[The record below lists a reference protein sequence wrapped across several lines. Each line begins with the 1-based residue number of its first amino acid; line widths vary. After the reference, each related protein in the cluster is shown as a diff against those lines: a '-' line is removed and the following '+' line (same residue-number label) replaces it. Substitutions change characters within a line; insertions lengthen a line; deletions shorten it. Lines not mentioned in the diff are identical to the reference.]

1 MAYSDQDILTKIND
15 LLLDIN
21 EQYTSLNKDTLSE
34 NVTDLLMLSAQAKYL
49 ALNLEV
55 LAKKQSV
62 LGSSSDNKKEIF
74 TPELEHSE
82 NEADEQEIFNEIQE
96 LEGANED
103 LFLSAEDEDEPQIH
117 EEESVPNSN
126 TLESLIGSENDTQKD
141 VYNSE
146 KVNESETEEHQDSSA
161 PVHNESTDY
170 TSISH
175 EKDTEDSITPE
186 GTEGKEDRAPIL
198 ENDKKDADD
207 SLIGKVVK
215 NEIIEQEKDIIIEE
229 VPTSQNI
236 ENIDEK
242 IASVKPNRPLTLNE
256 MIHQQKR
263 AGLSNGNQFNTTS
276 NKPSDQIVD
285 LKTAVSL
292 NDKLLFIKDLFNGY
306 SLAYSEA
313 IELLNRFDNFSE
325 ADAFL
330 QTNYALKN
338 NWASKPQ
345 TVDKL
350 YEVLRKKYY

>member
-1 MAYSDQDILTKIND
+1 MAYSDQDILTKINE

-34 NVTDLLMLSAQAKYL
+34 NVTDLLMLSAQAKFL

-62 LGSSSDNKKEIF
+62 TGPGSSSDDKEEIL
-74 TPELEHSE
+74 TPEIEHSDS
-82 NEADEQEIFNEIQE
+82 EADEQEVFNEIQE
-96 LEGANED
+96 VQGTG
-103 LFLSAEDEDEPQIH
+103 EPQVQ
-117 EEESVPNSN
+117 EEEGVPNSN
-126 TLESLIGSENDTQKD
+126 TLDSLIGSEDDTHENAS
-141 VYNSE
+141 NSE
-146 KVNESETEEHQDSSA
+146 QENTVENLDNSA
-161 PVHNESTDY
+161 PVHNQSTGY

-175 EKDTEDSITPE
+175 EENFTEDALTQEGTEGKIERTSMLEHEEKDTEDSS
-186 GTEGKEDRAPIL
+186 TE
-198 ENDKKDADD
+198 
-207 SLIGKVVK
+207 KVVK

-229 VPTSQNI
+229 VPSGVLENSNEKNTS
-236 ENIDEK
+236 
-242 IASVKPNRPLTLNE
+242 VRPNRPLTLNE
-256 MIHQQKR
+256 LIQQQKR
-263 AGLSNGNQFNTTS
+263 AGLTNVNQFNTTS